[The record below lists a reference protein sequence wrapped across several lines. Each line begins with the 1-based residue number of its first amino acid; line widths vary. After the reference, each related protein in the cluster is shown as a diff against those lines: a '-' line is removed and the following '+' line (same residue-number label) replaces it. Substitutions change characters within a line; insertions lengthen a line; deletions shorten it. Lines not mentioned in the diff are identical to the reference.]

1 MRVRNIRGQEKL
13 RGSGEAVKL
22 VSLKT
27 GAVEEAAIVADSG
40 PVLLRTINRALSTE
54 WSTELHELL
63 RRGQFSDLK
72 RWYDRE
78 GRELLSRWE
87 PRSCRY
93 DEYAPLYRF
102 PRKICGIGMNY
113 IAKAEEMNA
122 TPPEQEPICFI
133 KPDTSLIG
141 AGEAIVLPGQSER
154 VTAEAELGIV
164 IGKTCKN
171 IGEAEAP
178 FVTAGFTTTLDMTAQ
193 DIHARNPRFLGRSKY
208 FDTFFSF
215 GPFLITPDELPGLEK
230 LAVETGLNGQ
240 VVHRNTIANMIYSP
254 WFIVSYFSKMMTLL
268 PGDVIMTGTP
278 GSVAIR
284 EGDVAEC
291 RIDGFEAL
299 RNPVIREA

>member
-1 MRVRNIRGQEKL
+1 MRI
-13 RGSGEAVKL
+13 

-27 GAVEEAAIVADSG
+27 GAAEEAAIAADAG
-40 PVLLRTINRALSTE
+40 LILLRTINSNLSME
-54 WSTELHELL
+54 WSTELYELL
-63 RRGQFSDLK
+63 WRDQFGELKNWYDSEGRGQLN
-72 RWYDRE
+72 E
-78 GRELLSRWE
+78 WE
-87 PRSCRY
+87 PWSGSY
-93 DEYAPLYRF
+93 DDYAPLYRF

-113 IAKAEEMNA
+113 LAKAEELNA
-122 TPPEQEPICFI
+122 TPPDREPICFL

-141 AGEAIVLPGQSER
+141 AGEAILLPAQSER

-171 IGEAEAP
+171 IEEADAP

-193 DIHARNPRFLGRSKY
+193 DVHARNPRFLGRSKV

-215 GPFLITPDELPGLEK
+215 GPELITPDEFPQLEK
-230 LAVETGLNGQ
+230 LTVETGLNGR
-240 VVHRNTIANMIYSP
+240 VAHRNTVANMIYSP

-278 GSVAIR
+278 GSVEIR

-291 RIDGFEAL
+291 RIDGFETL
-299 RNPVIREA
+299 CNPVRQEP